1 MELFSLEE
9 EECPELFITQESHD
23 SSQDGINGENDG
35 NYKFLGVDVMDF
47 TTPVSPTLVQI
58 VKMFSV
64 QIVKMFPCIRIFLMM
79 KFLKKT
85 KQIHLGNFTIV
96 L

>member
-23 SSQDGINGENDG
+23 SSQAGINGENVG

-47 TTPVSPTLVQI
+47 TTPVSPT
-58 VKMFSV
+58 SV

>member
-9 EECPELFITQESHD
+9 EECPELFTTQESHD
-23 SSQDGINGENDG
+23 SSQDGINGENVG
-35 NYKFLGVDVMDF
+35 NDKFLGVHVMDF
-47 TTPVSPTLVQI
+47 MTPVSPTLVQI
-58 VKMFSV
+58 VKMF
-64 QIVKMFPCIRIFLMM
+64 PCIRMFLMT

-85 KQIHLGNFTIV
+85 KQIHLGNFTIM